1 VAASTRLASTKAEK
15 GSVAAELPSRI
26 WDLADFGDR
35 GHRTS
40 LAVEEMDEIQGDVGN
55 PSAVNL
61 TNCQQSAT
69 LRKKRLLSGSFLL
82 ASRIAQHLNTV

>member
-15 GSVAAELPSRI
+15 GQYCGRVAEQHLAAFA
-26 WDLADFGDR
+26 DLGDR

-40 LAVEEMDEIQGDVGN
+40 LAVEEMDQIQGDASN

-69 LRKKRLLSGSFLL
+69 LRKKSSFRVHFFSPA
-82 ASRIAQHLNTV
+82 ASCSF